1 MTNNFSMPKYYQK
14 PEFSRTDVN
23 KAGMTFIDQDADET
37 AKEQALN
44 IINNWRVSHN
54 FPLNTFQWRL
64 RSVSKKINPDCLVAQ
79 RIKRLVS
86 IKLKLQLQS
95 DMKLSQMQDIGGCR
109 AIMKDISELDQLVNV
124 YKHESRGIKHKLH
137 KEQDYITE
145 PKISGY
151 RGVHL
156 IYKYNSDKSTDYKDM
171 RIEIQ
176 IRTLM
181 QHAWATAVETV
192 GTFINMPLKSS
203 LGDDG
208 WLRFFALM
216 GSAMA
221 ISEGKPIVPNTTENI
236 IDLRKEITFL
246 SNKLEVEKHL
256 ATFRESIQVLSSGRR
271 TNDAYYYLLELDP
284 EAGRVIIKSYSQNQ
298 LKTASSDYLTLEKR
312 ITDGKRDAVLV
323 SADSIESLRL
333 AYPNYYLDTDI
344 FLKQLKEYTTT
355 GQLSLW

>member
-1 MTNNFSMPKYYQK
+1 MPKYYLK
-14 PEFSRTDVN
+14 PEYSRTDVN
-23 KAGMTFIDQDADET
+23 KAGMTFIDVNADELE
-37 AKEQALN
+37 KEKALS
-44 IINNWRVSHN
+44 IINNWRVAHN

-64 RSVSKKINPDCLVAQ
+64 RWVAKKINPDCLVAQ
-79 RIKRLVS
+79 RIKRLAS
-86 IKLKLQLQS
+86 IKLKLELQP

-109 AIMKDISELDQLVNV
+109 AIMKDIGELDQLVNV

-137 KEQDYITE
+137 KEQDYIIE
-145 PKISGY
+145 PKVSGY

-156 IYKYNSDKSTDYKDM
+156 IYKYGSDKSADYKDM

-176 IRTLM
+176 IRTLL

-221 ISEGKPIVPNTTENI
+221 ISEGKPVVPNTSENVKK
-236 IDLRKEITFL
+236 LRDEITFL
-246 SNKLEVEKHL
+246 SKKLEVEQHL
-256 ATFRESIQVLSSGRR
+256 AAFRKSVQVLSTGRR

-284 EAGRVIIKSYSQNQ
+284 DAGRVIIKSYSQNQ
-298 LKTASSDYLTLEKR
+298 LKTASSDYLTLERR

-323 SADSIESLRL
+323 SADSIEALRL

-344 FLKQLKEYTTT
+344 FLRQLKDYTTT
-355 GQLSLW
+355 GQLTLW

>member
-1 MTNNFSMPKYYQK
+1 MPKYYQK
-14 PEFSRTDVN
+14 PDFSRMEVN
-23 KAGMTFIDQDADET
+23 KAGAKFIDPNTNDSD
-37 AKEQALN
+37 KEQALN
-44 IINNWRVSHN
+44 IINNWRVAHN

-64 RSVSKKINPDCLVAQ
+64 RWVAKKINPNCLVAQ
-79 RIKRLVS
+79 RIKRLAS
-86 IKLKLQLQS
+86 IKLKLELQP
-95 DMKLSQMQDIGGCR
+95 DMKLSQMQDLGGCR
-109 AIMKDISELDQLVNV
+109 AIMKDIGELDQLVNV

-137 KEQDYITE
+137 KEQDYIIE

-156 IYKYNSDKSTDYKDM
+156 IYKYGSDKSTDYKDM

-236 IDLRKEITFL
+236 KNLREEINYL
-246 SNKLEVEKHL
+246 SKKLEVEKHL

-284 EAGRVIIKSYSQNQ
+284 EGGRVIIKSYSQNQ

-323 SADSIESLRL
+323 SADSIEALRL

-344 FLKQLKEYTTT
+344 FLKQLQEYTAT
-355 GQLSLW
+355 GQLALW

>member
-1 MTNNFSMPKYYQK
+1 MPRYYLK
-14 PEFSRTDVN
+14 PEFSRSEVN
-23 KAGMTFIDQDADET
+23 KAGATFVNPNATDAE
-37 AKEQALN
+37 KEHALN
-44 IINNWRVSHN
+44 VINNWRVSHN

-64 RSVSKKINPDCLVAQ
+64 RYVAKRINPDSLIAQ
-79 RIKRLVS
+79 RIKRLAS
-86 IKLKLQLQS
+86 IKLKLELQP

-109 AIMKDISELDQLVNV
+109 AIMKDVTELDQLVNI

-137 KEQDYITE
+137 KEQDYITN
-145 PKISGY
+145 PKPSGY

-156 IYKYNSDKSTDYKDM
+156 IYKYGSDKSADYRDM

-221 ISEGKPIVPNTTENI
+221 ISEGKPTVPDTSENI
-236 IDLRKEITFL
+236 AELKKEINFL
-246 SNKLEVEKHL
+246 SRKLEVEKHL
-256 ATFRESIQVLSSGRR
+256 TAFRKSIEVLTSDRR
-271 TNDAYYYLLELDP
+271 INNAYYYLLELDP
-284 EAGRVIIKSYSQNQ
+284 TAGRVIIKAYSQNQ
-298 LKTASSDYLTLEKR
+298 LKTASKDYVTLERR
-312 ITDGKRDAVLV
+312 ISNDKRDAVLV
-323 SADSIESLRL
+323 SADSIDALRL

-344 FLKQLKEYTTT
+344 FLKQLKQFTST
-355 GQLSLW
+355 GQLSLF

>member
-1 MTNNFSMPKYYQK
+1 MPKYYQK
-14 PEFSRTDVN
+14 PEFTRTEVN
-23 KAGMTFIDQDADET
+23 KAGEIFIDPNSTDEE
-37 AKEQALN
+37 KEQALN

-64 RSVSKKINPDCLVAQ
+64 RWLAKKINPESLVAQ
-79 RIKRLVS
+79 RIKRLAS
-86 IKLKLQLQS
+86 IKLKLELQPN
-95 DMKLSQMQDIGGCR
+95 MKLSQMQDIGGCR
-109 AIMKDISELDQLVNV
+109 AILKDVGELDQLVNI

-137 KEQDYITE
+137 KEQDYISE
-145 PKISGY
+145 PKVSGY
-151 RGVHL
+151 RGIHL
-156 IYKYNSDKSTDYKDM
+156 IYKYGSDKSADYKDM

-221 ISEGKPIVPNTTENI
+221 ISEGKPIVPSTSEDIN
-236 IDLRKEITFL
+236 DLRWEISLL
-246 SNKLEVEKHL
+246 SKRLEVEKHL
-256 ATFRESIQVLSSGRR
+256 TAFTQSIQVLSTDRK

-284 EAGRVIIKSYSQNQ
+284 SAGRVSIKSYSQKQ
-298 LKTASSDYLTLEKR
+298 LKTASADYLTLEKR

-323 SADSIESLRL
+323 SADSIEALRL
-333 AYPNYYLDTDI
+333 AYPNYYLDTNL
-344 FLKQLKEYTTT
+344 FLRKLREYTST
-355 GQLSLW
+355 GQLSIW

>member
-1 MTNNFSMPKYYQK
+1 MPKYYQK
-14 PEFSRTDVN
+14 PEFSRTEVN
-23 KAGMTFIDQDADET
+23 KAGSTFIDPDASYE
-37 AKEQALN
+37 AKDDALT

-64 RSVSKKINPDCLVAQ
+64 RFVAKKINPESLVAQ
-79 RIKRLVS
+79 RIKRLAS
-86 IKLKLQLQS
+86 IKLKLELQP

-109 AIMKDISELDQLVNV
+109 AIMKDVSELDQIVNI
-124 YKHESRGIKHKLH
+124 YKHESSGIKHTLH
-137 KEQDYITE
+137 KEQDYIST

-156 IYKYNSDKSTDYKDM
+156 IYKYGSDKSADYKDM

-176 IRTLM
+176 IRTLI

-221 ISEGKPIVPNTTENI
+221 ISEGKPIVPDTSENI
-236 IDLRKEITFL
+236 NELREEISFL

-256 ATFRESIQVLSSGRR
+256 TTFRESIQVLSSGRR
-271 TNDAYYYLLELDP
+271 TNDAHYYLLELDP
-284 EAGRVIIKSYSQNQ
+284 TAGRVLIKAYSKNQ
-298 LKTASSDYLTLEKR
+298 LKTASADYITLEKR
-312 ITDGKRDAVLV
+312 ITDGKKDAVLV
-323 SADSIESLRL
+323 SADSIEALKL

-344 FLKQLKEYTTT
+344 FIRQLKLFTTS
-355 GQLSLW
+355 GQLAFW